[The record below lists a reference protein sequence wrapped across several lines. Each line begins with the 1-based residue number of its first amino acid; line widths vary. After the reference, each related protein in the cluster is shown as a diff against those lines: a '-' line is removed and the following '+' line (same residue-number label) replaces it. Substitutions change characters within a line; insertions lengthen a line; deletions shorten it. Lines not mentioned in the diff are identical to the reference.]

1 MKYSRL
7 IFANLFR
14 KKARLILTIG
24 SFAVALFLFTFLAV
38 VKNAFSRGTEL
49 AGADRLVI
57 INRAGLIQTIP
68 LAYRDKILAIQGV
81 KALTHNNW
89 FGGVYQDEKNFF
101 PQFVID
107 PENQRQVMTEMK
119 VPDDQWKNFVN
130 DRQGAVVGAGLA
142 KRFGW
147 KIGDRIPLKNALY
160 GPTKTWEFNLDGI
173 YKNDHPGGDE
183 SQFWLQWKYFD
194 ENIPS
199 VIKGSIG
206 WYVLKL
212 DNPDDAVRVA
222 KAIDTEF
229 ANSSTETKTETES
242 AFQAGFAKQLGNI
255 EFLILTIGG
264 VVFFTLLLVTGN
276 TMAISVRERTSELAV
291 LKAIGFTDR
300 FVLFFVLAESL
311 VIALIGGLIGLGL
324 AILAIPAVGA
334 ALNGLMPPLLL
345 SAVMLSIGLGF
356 ALLVGAASGL
366 LPGLGAMRLRVVDAL
381 RRV

>member
-1 MKYSRL
+1 VKYSRL

-38 VKNAFSRGTEL
+38 VKGAFSRGTEL
-49 AGADRLVI
+49 AGADRLVV
-57 INRAGLIQTIP
+57 INRVGLINSMP
-68 LAYRDKILAIQGV
+68 VSYGDKIRSIPGV
-81 KALTHNNW
+81 KVVTHNNW

-107 PENQRQVMTEMK
+107 PDNQRQVMAEMK
-119 VPDDQWKNFVN
+119 VPDDQWKNFVS
-130 DRQGAVVGAGLA
+130 DRQGAIAGRNLA

-147 KIGDRIPLKNALY
+147 KVGDRIPLKNALY
-160 GPTKTWEFNLDGI
+160 GPTRTWEFNLDGI
-173 YKNDHPGGDE
+173 FTNDKEGGDE
-183 SQFWLQWKYFD
+183 SQFWLQWSYFM
-194 ENIPS
+194 
-199 VIKGSIG
+199 KGQAG
-206 WYVLKL
+206 WWVLKL
-212 DNPDDAVRVA
+212 DSPDDAVRVA
-222 KAIDTEF
+222 KTIDDGF
-229 ANSSTETKTETES
+229 ANSSYETKTETES

-255 EFLILTIGG
+255 QLLIMTIGS

-276 TMAISVRERTSELAV
+276 TMAISIRERTSELAV

-300 FVLFFVLAESL
+300 FVLFFVLGESL

-324 AILAIPAVGA
+324 AIIAIPVVGA
-334 ALNGLMPPLLL
+334 NLNGLLPPLLL
-345 SAVMLSIGLGF
+345 SAATLSVGLVF
-356 ALLVGAASGL
+356 AVLVGAASGL